1 MGYNQPVISGVN
13 ISPEAVEINQSFTIA
28 VTVTDSEMVV
38 VFYSGE
44 LIMGEV

>member
-1 MGYNQPVISGVN
+1 MGYTQPVISGITAPDEV
-13 ISPEAVEINQSFTIA
+13 VINQSFTIT

-44 LIMGEV
+44 LYSGEV